1 MAFPACHSL
10 FTFLTSLLTFD
21 SPVHSRHGLLVSHF
35 VSRTVSVSHTVAL
48 TQCQQLSHAQCRSHT
63 VSLSHSVSNCL
74 THSVNPTQCR
84 SYTVSVTVSRTVGL
98 AQCRSHTPTQTHDNP
113 CLFRQ
118 ACVAPFLCFSCTAKT
133 LPSSQAPGFLLFAP
147 PLLSLLVG
155 AAPLHLF
162 TCFRSPFLL
171 NGQHCTF

>member
-1 MAFPACHSL
+1 
-10 FTFLTSLLTFD
+10 
-21 SPVHSRHGLLVSHF
+21 
-35 VSRTVSVSHTVAL
+35 
-48 TQCQQLSHAQCRSHT
+48 

-74 THSVNPTQCR
+74 THSVNPTQCRSYTVSVTVSHTVLVSHSVGDCLTHSVNLTVSVPHSVSDCLTHSVNLTQCR

-118 ACVAPFLCFSCTAKT
+118 ACVAPFFCFSCPAKT